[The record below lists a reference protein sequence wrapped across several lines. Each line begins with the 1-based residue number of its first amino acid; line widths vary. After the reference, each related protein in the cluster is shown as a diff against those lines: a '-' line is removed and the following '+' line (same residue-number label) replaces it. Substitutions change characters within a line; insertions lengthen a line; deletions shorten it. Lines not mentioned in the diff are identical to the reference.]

1 MNFINYII
9 FIYPYLFFYIFHTY
23 IDIRAKEIDR
33 VLEAAANEEVQMRKY
48 QTQELKSSWEAS
60 INTQKPPKVK
70 DYEPRKFGPSSFQ
83 VFDGEDVLA
92 EEREK
97 VKKDQVRRWTQEQLA
112 EKSSKKMQDIDDD
125 FMHADMLK
133 QIDVIR
139 AQAEEDEK
147 QMHRAL
153 KQQVTYENSIL
164 VESQRLKKDM
174 LNHSK
179 HFQDDGRPVKTG
191 LNIDEPAFCADGSLR
206 KDTFRGYTPAQRRKL
221 LQENEYLRAD
231 KLARDQEEKSSD
243 REWAISQAFQL
254 RAMEQANY
262 EEQELKKYQQEQ
274 CRSSLREQ
282 ADIDNEQ
289 KRIEKAEYR
298 GAISNEFFENFGKSC
313 R

>member
-1 MNFINYII
+1 MYKSV
-9 FIYPYLFFYIFHTY
+9 
-23 IDIRAKEIDR
+23 DIRSKEIDR

-48 QTQELKSSWEAS
+48 QTQELKASWEAA
-60 INTQKPPKVK
+60 INAPKAKPAK
-70 DYEPRKFGPSSFQ
+70 DYVPSKFGPSSFQ

-92 EEREK
+92 EERDK
-97 VKKDQVRRWTQEQLA
+97 VQKDQVRRWTQEQIA
-112 EKSSKKMQDIDDD
+112 EKNHKKMLEMEEDY
-125 FMHADMLK
+125 MHAEMLR

-153 KQQVTYENSIL
+153 KQQVAYDNSIL
-164 VESQRLKKDM
+164 VESQKLKKEM
-174 LNHSK
+174 EKNSVY
-179 HFQDDGRPVKTG
+179 FQDSGKPVKTG
-191 LNIDEPAFCADGSLR
+191 LNIDEPALLPDGTIR

-231 KLARDQEEKSSD
+231 KQARDAEEKALD

-262 EEQELKKYQQEQ
+262 EEQEMKKYQQEQ
-274 CRSSLREQ
+274 CRAVLREQ
-282 ADIDNEQ
+282 VLQNEEQ
-289 KRIEKAEYR
+289 KRIARANYR